1 MLEVIF
7 ADKKIFLKK
16 HTQSILFPPIRYIF
30 PLTLTWAIAIFAQ
43 NPLFFP
49 PLLVGKRKG
58 KKEGEK
64 ITEKVSE
71 TSNSDSGLKEAVG
84 EGGRTAEK

>member
-1 MLEVIF
+1 MQIR
-7 ADKKIFLKK
+7 KYFLKN
-16 HTQSILFPPIRYIF
+16 TRSRYLLPPIRYIF
-30 PLTLTWAIAIFAQ
+30 SLTLTWAIAIFAQ

-58 KKEGEK
+58 KKGGKK